1 MPWGRKLERALHIVF
16 ALIAVVWLLL
26 GLLMVFIHM
35 TEPADAAE
43 LRPGELEI
51 MARIV
56 QAETTGEPAAG
67 ARAVAWTMLNRLRA
81 DGYGKTL
88 TKIMLA
94 PYQYAKPAPLVD
106 NSTAYLRAL
115 LATVQVVLG
124 VGDDDSRGATHF
136 LRCDLRPQ
144 PKWAQEFERR
154 AVHGNHCFYREKK

>member
-1 MPWGRKLERALHIVF
+1 MPYGKKLERALHVVF
-16 ALIAVVWLLL
+16 ALIAVVWVLL

-67 ARAVAWTMLNRLRA
+67 ARAVAWTMLNRLRS

-88 TKIMLA
+88 TRIMLA

-106 NSTAYLRAL
+106 SSTDYLRAL
-115 LATVQVVLG
+115 LATVQAVLG
-124 VGDDDSRGATHF
+124 EGGDPSNGATHF

-144 PKWAQEFERR
+144 PRWALEFERR
-154 AVHGNHCFYREKK
+154 AVHGNHCFYRNTR